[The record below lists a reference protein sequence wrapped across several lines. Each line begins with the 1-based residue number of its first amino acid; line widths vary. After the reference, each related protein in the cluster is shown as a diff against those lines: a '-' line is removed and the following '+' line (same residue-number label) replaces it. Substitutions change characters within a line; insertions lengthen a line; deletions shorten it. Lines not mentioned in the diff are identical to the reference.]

1 MSIKIKILL
10 ILAIFLVIEVLIYF
24 KLQKP
29 QNEANFSFTEPLE
42 IVKEQKNMR
51 AEKQINLETEK
62 QENIETEKQENIEIK
77 EQKSEEELNFPEDFE
92 LPVTFVSQAPMADW
106 DLPYQE
112 ACEEASMIM
121 VAKYFK
127 QQNLTPEIMDD
138 EIKKIVKWQQ
148 DYFGYYQHTTAQE
161 VVETLEKYFNLS
173 AELDF
178 NINVENI
185 KQQLYQGKL
194 IIIPS
199 SGRDLSNPY
208 FSGEGPIYH
217 MLVIRGWDEDEF
229 ITNDPGTRRGAGFKY
244 QYQNLISS
252 VHNVLS
258 GGDGDLKVEEI
269 KQGQPVMIV
278 VGL

>member
-77 EQKSEEELNFPEDFE
+77 EQISEEELNFPEDFE